1 MRKRKIA
8 GMAGGIAVVLV
19 ILGAVV
25 SCESL
30 QQNNSM
36 VNLVIKPAD
45 YESDSGGLLTINNLS
60 PTDVAVFAGKIERGN
75 FMGAI
80 KAQGSRSFDLTKLN
94 LTDKGAFL
102 FRVASVTTVDRKG
115 KTGISEDDVIYTGL
129 VAYEKGRQIN
139 HDIFAK
145 IDDRSESYVYVSN
158 LTKYVVELRLNGSTG
173 DKVAVLG
180 PGERSKKL
188 WIRQQELPYTFFPTY
203 IYVDPNSGEMDVFT
217 DTVNLYGVDFIP
229 MPASQIQQVY
239 EFKDPGQ
246 VIGGKQY
253 NVAFIRLT
261 NNATDLVQLQT
272 ISAAFVRNDRGFFGT
287 NRGDADVYQ
296 LASDQGPD
304 GREYPSLGIRRRG
317 VDVPIAGSKIVKPGY
332 EYALTIPDT
341 GDISLREIGKKSD
354 NVNTNVFLQLD

>member
-8 GMAGGIAVVLV
+8 GTVSGIAIALV
-19 ILGAVV
+19 ILGTVV
-25 SCESL
+25 SCQSV
-30 QQNNSM
+30 QKNDGT

-60 PTDVAVFAGKIERGN
+60 STDVAVFAGKIERGN

-80 KAQGSRSFDLTKLN
+80 KAQGSRNFDLTKLN

-102 FRVASVTTVDRKG
+102 FRVASVTAVDKKG
-115 KTGISEDDVIYTGL
+115 KAGIREEDVIYTGL
-129 VAYEKGRQIN
+129 VAYERGRQIN

-188 WIRQQELPYTFFPTY
+188 WIKQQELPYTFFPTY
-203 IYVDPNSGEMDVFT
+203 IYVDPNSGDMDAFT

-246 VIGGKQY
+246 AIGGKQY
-253 NVAFIRLT
+253 NVAFLRLT
-261 NNATDLVQLQT
+261 NNASDLVQLQT
-272 ISAAFVRNDRGFFGT
+272 ISAAFVRNERGFFGT

-296 LASDQGPD
+296 LASDQGAD

-317 VDVPIAGSKIVKPGY
+317 VDIPLSGSKIVKPGY
-332 EYALTIPDT
+332 EYALTIPDS
-341 GDISLREIGKKSD
+341 GDIFLREIGKKAD
-354 NVNTNVFLQLD
+354 NVSIDVFLQLD